1 MPKPVLESLMKVGFY
16 GRIGT
21 LFGGTADVTVPIE
34 GLTVMA
40 LRRLLADQYET
51 DAVLDRTIR
60 AAVNDEIVRD
70 THRVYPSDAV
80 EFLSPLSGG

>member
-1 MPKPVLESLMKVGFY
+1 MPKPVLESLMKVGFH

-21 LFGGTADVTVPIE
+21 PFGGAADVTVPAD

-40 LRRLLADQYET
+40 LRRLLADQYES

-60 AAVNDEIVRD
+60 AAVNDDIVLD
-70 THRVYPSDAV
+70 THRVYPGDVV